1 MRKYKGL
8 HYKNGSRMDYYSI
21 VRNGVLYNIPSVIIE
36 HGYITNKSD
45 CKKYFNT
52 VAKRYLLGKKDADS
66 IISYFGLNKEIISG
80 KFVKDGKD
88 TYYLTG
94 DNNIVTGWV
103 KYSGK
108 WYYFDTVTGKM
119 KTGFLTVDNR
129 KFYLSPS
136 TGEMCTGWIT
146 VKGAKYLATGNGSL
160 VTNTY
165 YNDGLKTYKFN
176 ASGKKM

>member
-1 MRKYKGL
+1 MR
-8 HYKNGSRMDYYSI
+8 
-21 VRNGVLYNIPSVIIE
+21 PCE
-36 HGYITNKSD
+36 
-45 CKKYFNT
+45 
-52 VAKRYLLGKKDADS
+52 ADNDETPWENFDS
-66 IISYFGLNKEIISG
+66 
-80 KFVKDGKD
+80 VKDRWYGKD

-165 YNDGLKTYKFN
+165 FNDGIKTYKFN